1 MSSTQIRSSV
11 FRKAARSGIAAAV
24 LAAAIPAA
32 RAGDLGGY
40 LSASN
45 GKAVTDASGECWHTG
60 EWHSGMRLG
69 RCEPSAPAAAAPARE
84 VLAAAPAPATRPAK
98 AAPAPIRISVD
109 TLFDFDSATL
119 RPEGRA
125 ALQSLASRI
134 DRSPY
139 RQATVTGHA
148 DRLGT
153 PGYNLLLS
161 ERRAQAVRAYLGTH
175 GLQLARIGAKGV
187 GSSEPATSPEQC
199 KGLGRAA
206 LIRCLQPDRY
216 AEIAVVSSAPTASAK

>member
-1 MSSTQIRSSV
+1 MSSLQSRSPV
-11 FRKAARSGIAAAV
+11 FRKPALSVFAAAV

-32 RAGDLGGY
+32 RAGDPGGY
-40 LSASN
+40 LTISN
-45 GKAVTDASGECWHTG
+45 GSAVTDASGECWHTG
-60 EWHSGMRLG
+60 EWSPGMRLG
-69 RCEPSAPAAAAPARE
+69 RCEPVARAAAAPARE
-84 VLAAAPAPATRPAK
+84 VLAAAPKPASRPAK
-98 AAPAPIRISVD
+98 AAPAPIRISID

-119 RPEGRA
+119 KPEGRA
-125 ALQSLASRI
+125 ALESLASRI

-139 RQATVTGHA
+139 RRASVTGHA

-161 ERRAQAVRAYLGTH
+161 ERRAQAVRAYLGAH

-216 AEIAVVSSAPTASAK
+216 AEIDVVSGALSASAQ